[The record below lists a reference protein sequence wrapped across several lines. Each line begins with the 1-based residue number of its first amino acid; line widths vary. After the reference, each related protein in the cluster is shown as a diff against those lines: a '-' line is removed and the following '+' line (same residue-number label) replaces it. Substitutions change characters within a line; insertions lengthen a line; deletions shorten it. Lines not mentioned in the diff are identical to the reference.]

1 MAKREKKGEL
11 SSEAYVR
18 SNFMKIGRGANAVL
32 TIVMI
37 LLAATIILPLLLVV
51 IISFSS
57 SLSIAHR
64 GYTFFPEQWTL
75 MGYQYLFKSGEQV
88 ARSYLITIFYTV
100 TGTVMALAV
109 MSMFAFVLSQK
120 QLRGR
125 MFLTFFMYLTML
137 IHGGLVA
144 RYLIYTQVYHIDNTI
159 WVFLLPGLV
168 GGYNVFILRTFIN
181 TTIPDSLF
189 EAAKIDGANDFTV
202 YLRIVMPLFKAGLAT
217 IGLFNVVSRWNDWF
231 TGFMY
236 VENPVLIP
244 LQTMLIKIQKN
255 VDFIMSNSEMS
266 MSPDGLELIK
276 NLPKQSMQMAIFVVS
291 TLPILCA
298 YPFFQKYFISG
309 LTIGSVKG

>member
-1 MAKREKKGEL
+1 MSRKKKVD
-11 SSEAYVR
+11 SFDASVR
-18 SNFMKIGRGANAVL
+18 NNFNMISPGANVVL
-32 TIVMI
+32 MIVMI
-37 LLAATIILPLLLVV
+37 LLAALVVLPLVLIV
-51 IISFSS
+51 IVSFSS

-64 GYTFFPEQWTL
+64 GYTFFPEEWTL

-88 ARSYLITIFYTV
+88 LQSYLITIFYAV
-100 TGTVMALAV
+100 AGTVLSLII

-120 QLRGR
+120 QLKGR

-137 IHGGLVA
+137 IHSGLVA
-144 RYLIYTQVYHIDNTI
+144 RYIIYTQVYHIYDTI

-168 GGYNVFILRTFIN
+168 GGYNIFILRTFIN

-189 EAAKIDGANDFTV
+189 EAAKIDGATDFTV
-202 YLRIVMPLFKAGLAT
+202 YVKIVMPLFKAGLAT
-217 IGLFNVVSRWNDWF
+217 IGLFRVVGIWNDWF

-236 VENPVLIP
+236 AEKSWLIP

-255 VDFIMSNSEMS
+255 VDFIMSNSELAN
-266 MSPDGLELIK
+266 SPDGLELIK
-276 NLPKQSMQMAIFVVS
+276 NLPKQSMQMAIFVIS
-291 TLPILCA
+291 TIPILCA

>member
-1 MAKREKKGEL
+1 MSRKKKVD
-11 SSEAYVR
+11 SFDASVR
-18 SNFMKIGRGANAVL
+18 NNFNMISPGANVVL
-32 TIVMI
+32 MIVMI
-37 LLAATIILPLLLVV
+37 FLAALVVLPLVLIV
-51 IISFSS
+51 IVSFSS

-64 GYTFFPEQWTL
+64 GYTFFPEEWTL

-88 ARSYLITIFYTV
+88 LQSYLITIFYAV
-100 TGTVMALAV
+100 TGTVLSLII

-120 QLRGR
+120 QLKGR

-137 IHGGLVA
+137 IHSGLVA
-144 RYLIYTQVYHIDNTI
+144 RYIIYTQVYHIYDTI

-168 GGYNVFILRTFIN
+168 GGYNIFILRTFIN

-189 EAAKIDGANDFTV
+189 EAAKIDGATDFTV
-202 YLRIVMPLFKAGLAT
+202 YVKIVMPLFKAGLAT
-217 IGLFNVVSRWNDWF
+217 IGLFRVVGIWNDWF

-236 VENPVLIP
+236 AEKSWLIP

-255 VDFIMSNSEMS
+255 VDFIMSNSEMAN
-266 MSPDGLELIK
+266 SPDGLELIK
-276 NLPKQSMQMAIFVVS
+276 NLPKQSMQMAIFVIS
-291 TLPILCA
+291 TIPILCA

>member
-1 MAKREKKGEL
+1 MARNPQKTEIE
-11 SSEAYVR
+11 YVAR
-18 SNFMKIGRGANAVL
+18 SKFNMISPGANVIL
-32 TIVMI
+32 NIVFWF
-37 LLAATIILPLLLVV
+37 LCALVVLPLILIF

-75 MGYQYLFKSGEQV
+75 MGYQYLFRTGEQV

-100 TGTVMALAV
+100 VGTGVSLII
-109 MSMFAFVLSQK
+109 MSMYSFVLSQK
-120 QLRGR
+120 QCRGR
-125 MFLTFFMYLTML
+125 MFLTFFLYLTML
-137 IHGGLVA
+137 LHSGMVA
-144 RYLIYTQVYHIDNTI
+144 RYLIYTRVYHIADTI

-189 EAAKIDGANDFTV
+189 EAAKIDGATDFTV

-217 IGLFNVVSRWNDWF
+217 IGLFRVVGIWNEWF

-236 VENPVLIP
+236 INKAVHLVP
-244 LQTMLIKIQKN
+244 LQTMLIKIQKD
-255 VDFIMSNSEMS
+255 VAFIKNNSEFAMT
-266 MSPDGLELIK
+266 PDGLELMK
-276 NLPKQSMQMAIFVVS
+276 SLPSQSMQMAIFVVS
-291 TLPILCA
+291 TIPILCA

>member
-1 MAKREKKGEL
+1 MSRKKKVD
-11 SSEAYVR
+11 SFDASVR
-18 SNFMKIGRGANAVL
+18 NNFNMISPGANVVL
-32 TIVMI
+32 MIVMI
-37 LLAATIILPLLLVV
+37 FLAALVVLPLVLIV
-51 IISFSS
+51 IVSFSS

-75 MGYQYLFKSGEQV
+75 MGYQYLLKSGEQV
-88 ARSYLITIFYTV
+88 LQSYLITIFYAV
-100 TGTVMALAV
+100 AGTVLSLII

-120 QLRGR
+120 QLKGR

-137 IHGGLVA
+137 IHSGLVA
-144 RYLIYTQVYHIDNTI
+144 RYIIYTQVYHIYDTI

-168 GGYNVFILRTFIN
+168 GGYNIFILRTFIN

-189 EAAKIDGANDFTV
+189 EAAKIDGATDFTV
-202 YLRIVMPLFKAGLAT
+202 YVKIVMPLFKAGLAT
-217 IGLFNVVSRWNDWF
+217 IGLFRVVGIWNDWF

-236 VENPVLIP
+236 AEKSWLIP

-255 VDFIMSNSEMS
+255 VDFIMSNSEMAN
-266 MSPDGLELIK
+266 SPDGLELIK
-276 NLPKQSMQMAIFVVS
+276 NLPKQSMQMAIFVIS
-291 TLPILCA
+291 TIPILCA

>member
-1 MAKREKKGEL
+1 MSRKKKVD
-11 SSEAYVR
+11 SFDASVR
-18 SNFMKIGRGANAVL
+18 NNFNMISPGANVVL
-32 TIVMI
+32 MIVMI
-37 LLAATIILPLLLVV
+37 FLAALVVLPLVLIV
-51 IISFSS
+51 IVSFSS

-64 GYTFFPEQWTL
+64 GYTFFPEEWTL

-88 ARSYLITIFYTV
+88 LQSYLITIFYAV
-100 TGTVMALAV
+100 TGTVLSLII

-120 QLRGR
+120 QLKGR

-137 IHGGLVA
+137 IHSGLVA
-144 RYLIYTQVYHIDNTI
+144 RYIIYTQVYYIYDTI

-168 GGYNVFILRTFIN
+168 GGYNIFILRTFIN

-189 EAAKIDGANDFTV
+189 EAAKIDGATDFTV
-202 YLRIVMPLFKAGLAT
+202 YVKIVMPLFKAGLAT
-217 IGLFNVVSRWNDWF
+217 IGLFRVVGIWNDWF

-236 VENPVLIP
+236 AEKSWLIP

-255 VDFIMSNSEMS
+255 VDFIMSNSEIAN
-266 MSPDGLELIK
+266 SPDGLELIK
-276 NLPKQSMQMAIFVVS
+276 KLPKQSMQMAIFVIS
-291 TLPILCA
+291 TIPILCA

>member
-1 MAKREKKGEL
+1 MSRKKKVE
-11 SSEAYVR
+11 SFDASVR
-18 SNFMKIGRGANAVL
+18 NNFNMISPGANVVL
-32 TIVMI
+32 MIVMI
-37 LLAATIILPLLLVV
+37 FLAALVVLPLVLIV
-51 IISFSS
+51 IVSFSS

-75 MGYQYLFKSGEQV
+75 MGYQYLLKSGEQV
-88 ARSYLITIFYTV
+88 LQSYLITIFYAV
-100 TGTVMALAV
+100 AGTVLSLII

-120 QLRGR
+120 QLKGR

-137 IHGGLVA
+137 IHSGLVA
-144 RYLIYTQVYHIDNTI
+144 RYIIYTQVYHIYDTI

-168 GGYNVFILRTFIN
+168 GGYNIFILRTFIN

-189 EAAKIDGANDFTV
+189 EAAKIDGSTDFTV
-202 YLRIVMPLFKAGLAT
+202 YVKIVMPLFKAGLAT
-217 IGLFNVVSRWNDWF
+217 IGLFRVVGIWNDWF

-236 VENPVLIP
+236 AEKSWLIP

-255 VDFIMSNSEMS
+255 VDFIMSNSELAN
-266 MSPDGLELIK
+266 SPDGLELIK
-276 NLPKQSMQMAIFVVS
+276 NLPKQSMQMAIFVIS
-291 TLPILCA
+291 TIPILCA

>member
-1 MAKREKKGEL
+1 MSRKKKVD
-11 SSEAYVR
+11 SFDASVR
-18 SNFMKIGRGANAVL
+18 NNFNMISPGANVVL
-32 TIVMI
+32 MIVMI
-37 LLAATIILPLLLVV
+37 FLAALVVLPLVLIV
-51 IISFSS
+51 IVSFSS

-64 GYTFFPEQWTL
+64 GYTFFPEEWTL

-88 ARSYLITIFYTV
+88 LQSYLITIFYAV
-100 TGTVMALAV
+100 TGTVLSLII

-120 QLRGR
+120 QLKGR

-137 IHGGLVA
+137 IHSGLVA
-144 RYLIYTQVYHIDNTI
+144 RYIIYTQVYHIYDTI

-168 GGYNVFILRTFIN
+168 GGYNIFILRTFIN

-189 EAAKIDGANDFTV
+189 EAAKIDGATDFTV
-202 YLRIVMPLFKAGLAT
+202 YVKIVMPLFKAGLAT
-217 IGLFNVVSRWNDWF
+217 IGLFRVVGIWNDWF

-236 VENPVLIP
+236 AEKSWLIP

-255 VDFIMSNSEMS
+255 VDFIMSNSEMAN
-266 MSPDGLELIK
+266 SPDGLELIK
-276 NLPKQSMQMAIFVVS
+276 KLPKQSMQMAIFVIS
-291 TLPILCA
+291 TIPILCA

>member
-1 MAKREKKGEL
+1 MSRKKKVD
-11 SSEAYVR
+11 SFDASVR
-18 SNFMKIGRGANAVL
+18 NNFNMISPGANVVL
-32 TIVMI
+32 MIVMI
-37 LLAATIILPLLLVV
+37 FLAALVVLPLVLIV
-51 IISFSS
+51 IVSFSS

-64 GYTFFPEQWTL
+64 GYTFFPEEWTL

-88 ARSYLITIFYTV
+88 LQSYLITIFYAV
-100 TGTVMALAV
+100 TGTVLSLII

-120 QLRGR
+120 QLKGR

-137 IHGGLVA
+137 IHSGLVA
-144 RYLIYTQVYHIDNTI
+144 RYIIYTQVYHIYDTI

-168 GGYNVFILRTFIN
+168 GGYNIFILRTFIN

-189 EAAKIDGANDFTV
+189 EAAKIDGATDFTV
-202 YLRIVMPLFKAGLAT
+202 YVKIVMPLFKAGLAT
-217 IGLFNVVSRWNDWF
+217 IGLFRVVGIWNDWF

-236 VENPVLIP
+236 AEKAWLIP

-255 VDFIMSNSEMS
+255 VDFIMSNSELAN
-266 MSPDGLELIK
+266 SPDGLELIK
-276 NLPKQSMQMAIFVVS
+276 NLPKQSMQMAIFVIS
-291 TLPILCA
+291 TIPILCA

>member
-1 MAKREKKGEL
+1 MSRKKKVD
-11 SSEAYVR
+11 SFDASVR
-18 SNFMKIGRGANAVL
+18 NNFNMISPGANVVL
-32 TIVMI
+32 MIVMI
-37 LLAATIILPLLLVV
+37 LLAAIVVLPLVLIV
-51 IISFSS
+51 IVSFSS

-64 GYTFFPEQWTL
+64 GYTFFPEEWTL

-88 ARSYLITIFYTV
+88 LQSYLITIFYAV
-100 TGTVMALAV
+100 TGTVLSLII

-120 QLRGR
+120 QLKGR

-137 IHGGLVA
+137 IHSGLVA
-144 RYLIYTQVYHIDNTI
+144 RYIIYTQVYHIYDTI

-168 GGYNVFILRTFIN
+168 GGYNIFILRTFIN

-189 EAAKIDGANDFTV
+189 EAAKIDGATDFTV
-202 YLRIVMPLFKAGLAT
+202 YVKIVMPLFKAGLAT
-217 IGLFNVVSRWNDWF
+217 IGLFRVVGIWNDWF

-236 VENPVLIP
+236 AEKSWLIP

-255 VDFIMSNSEMS
+255 VDFIMSNSEMAN
-266 MSPDGLELIK
+266 SPDGLELIK
-276 NLPKQSMQMAIFVVS
+276 KLPKQSMQMAIFVIS
-291 TLPILCA
+291 TIPILCA

>member
-1 MAKREKKGEL
+1 MAKKKVDSFD
-11 SSEAYVR
+11 SSVR
-18 SNFMKIGRGANAVL
+18 NNFNMISKGSNAILMV
-32 TIVMI
+32 VMVI
-37 LLAATIILPLLLVV
+37 LAALVILPLLLIV
-51 IISFSS
+51 IVSFSS

-64 GYTFFPEQWTL
+64 GYTFFPEQWTTL
-75 MGYQYLFKSGEQV
+75 GYTYLLKSGEQV
-88 ARSYLITIFYTV
+88 VQSYLMTIFYTV
-100 TGTVMALAV
+100 AGTVISLII

-120 QLRGR
+120 KLKGR
-125 MFLTFFMYLTML
+125 MFLTFFLYLTML
-137 IHGGLVA
+137 IHGGMVA
-144 RYLIYTQVYHIDNTI
+144 RYLIYTQAYHIDDTI

-189 EAAKIDGANDFTV
+189 EAAKIDGASDFTV
-202 YLRIVMPLFKAGLAT
+202 YLKIVMPLFKAGLAT
-217 IGLFNVVSRWNDWF
+217 IGLFRVVGIWNEWF

-236 VENPVLIP
+236 VTENANLIP

-255 VDFIMSNSEMS
+255 VDFIMSNSELA

-291 TLPILCA
+291 TIPILCA

>member
-1 MAKREKKGEL
+1 MSRKKKVE
-11 SSEAYVR
+11 SFDASVR
-18 SNFMKIGRGANAVL
+18 NNFNMISPGANVVL
-32 TIVMI
+32 MIVMI
-37 LLAATIILPLLLVV
+37 FLAALVVLPLVLIV
-51 IISFSS
+51 IVSFSS

-64 GYTFFPEQWTL
+64 GYTFFPEEWTL

-88 ARSYLITIFYTV
+88 LQSYLITIFYAV
-100 TGTVMALAV
+100 AGTVLSLII

-120 QLRGR
+120 QLKGR

-137 IHGGLVA
+137 IHSGLVA
-144 RYLIYTQVYHIDNTI
+144 RYIIYTQVYHIYDTI

-168 GGYNVFILRTFIN
+168 GGYNIFILRTFIN

-189 EAAKIDGANDFTV
+189 EAAKIDGATDFTV
-202 YLRIVMPLFKAGLAT
+202 YVKIVMPLFKAGLAT
-217 IGLFNVVSRWNDWF
+217 IGLFRVVGIWNDWF

-236 VENPVLIP
+236 AEKSWLIP

-255 VDFIMSNSEMS
+255 VDFIMSNSELAN
-266 MSPDGLELIK
+266 SPDGLELIK
-276 NLPKQSMQMAIFVVS
+276 NLPKQSMQMAIFVIS
-291 TLPILCA
+291 TIPILCA

>member
-1 MAKREKKGEL
+1 MAKGNKQT
-11 SSEAYVR
+11 SDSYVR
-18 SNFMKIGRGANAVL
+18 TEFMMISKTSNAIL
-32 TIVMI
+32 TVIMV
-37 LLAATIILPLLLVV
+37 LLAALVVLPLLLIV
-51 IISFSS
+51 IVSFSS

-64 GYTFFPEQWTL
+64 GFTFFPEAWTT
-75 MGYQYLFKSGEQV
+75 MGYTYLFKSGEQV
-88 ARSYLITIFYTV
+88 VKSYLITIFYTV
-100 TGTVMALAV
+100 VGTTLSLGV

-125 MFLTFFMYLTML
+125 TFLTFFMYITML
-137 IHGGLVA
+137 IHGGMVA
-144 RYLIYTQVYHIDNTI
+144 RYLIYTQVYHIDDTI

-189 EAAKIDGANDFTV
+189 EAAKIDGANDLTV
-202 YLRIVMPLFKAGLAT
+202 YWRIVMPLFKAGLAT
-217 IGLFNVVSRWNDWF
+217 IGLFGVVARWNDWF

-236 VENPVLIP
+236 LTKANNLVP

-255 VDFIMSNSEMS
+255 VDFITSNSEIA
-266 MSPDGLELIK
+266 MSPDGLELLK
-276 NLPKQSMQMAIFVVS
+276 KLPKQSMQMAIFVVS
-291 TLPILCA
+291 TIPILCA